1 MKNGTE
7 KPENFSVVDAT
18 EVKPRKS
25 RDAGYSLES
34 IAVQTKKVYE
44 AGLLNE
50 EEMETIKR
58 IHTNAVAKYL
68 NGKYKF

>member
-7 KPENFSVVDAT
+7 QINVNGAET
-18 EVKPRKS
+18 VKPKKN

>member
-7 KPENFSVVDAT
+7 QINVNGAET
-18 EVKPRKS
+18 VKPKKS

-44 AGLLNE
+44 AGLISE

>member
-7 KPENFSVVDAT
+7 QINVNGAET
-18 EVKPRKS
+18 VKPKRI

-34 IAVQTKKVYE
+34 IAAQTKKVYE

>member
-7 KPENFSVVDAT
+7 QINVNGAET
-18 EVKPRKS
+18 VKPKKS

-34 IAVQTKKVYE
+34 IAVQTKKMYE
-44 AGLLNE
+44 AGLLNK

-58 IHTNAVAKYL
+58 IHTNTVARYL
-68 NGKYKF
+68 NVKYKF